1 MAIALALVSCIS
13 SATHS
18 ARPASDF
25 NVGELHAREV
35 EAGVPVLRGDFP
47 SYACLCA
54 NPRPSV
60 HGSWHLSHLSDVKY
74 FSSVLINF

>member
-1 MAIALALVSCIS
+1 MAIALALASCIS
-13 SATHS
+13 SAAHS
-18 ARPASDF
+18 ARPASDL